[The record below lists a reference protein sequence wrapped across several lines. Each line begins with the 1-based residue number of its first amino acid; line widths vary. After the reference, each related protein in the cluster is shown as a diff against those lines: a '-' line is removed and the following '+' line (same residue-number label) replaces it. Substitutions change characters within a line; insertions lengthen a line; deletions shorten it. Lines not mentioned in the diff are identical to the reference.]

1 MPAADE
7 PDRPPR
13 DEDDSSGAR
22 GASDGVR
29 ADSDGEKRGSE
40 RREPE
45 RARRREAGS
54 RGGASRGGE
63 RSRGGARGGRRPQSA
78 RRTRPRDGR
87 PGRPV
92 SPERE
97 PDSRRSRTVRAAAAF
112 GLSTT
117 RRAAVLAIVVCALAL
132 SVAVPLRTY
141 LSQRDE
147 VRTQEQ
153 RQADL
158 RAQVEALEK
167 RKAQLE
173 DPAQV
178 EAEARRRLRYVMPG
192 ETPYMVELPD
202 DTRKPGGG
210 KEKPEHALD
219 ESWYLELWNA
229 VSGR

>member
-1 MPAADE
+1 M
-7 PDRPPR
+7 
-13 DEDDSSGAR
+13 S
-22 GASDGVR
+22 
-29 ADSDGEKRGSE
+29 
-40 RREPE
+40 RRESD
-45 RARRREAGS
+45 RLRRRE
-54 RGGASRGGE
+54 GGPRDR
-63 RSRGGARGGRRPQSA
+63 RSGRRPQSA

-92 SPERE
+92 APERD
-97 PDSRRSRTVRAAAAF
+97 PAPSRTVRAAAAF

-147 VRTQEQ
+147 VETQER

-158 RAQVEALEK
+158 REQVESLED

-202 DTRKPGGG
+202 EGRGQSGDGKPDR
-210 KEKPEHALD
+210 PVHD

-229 VSGR
+229 VSDE

>member
-1 MPAADE
+1 MSGRE
-7 PDRPPR
+7 SDRGR
-13 DEDDSSGAR
+13 RR
-22 GASDGVR
+22 GAGATDAR
-29 ADSDGEKRGSE
+29 A
-40 RREPE
+40 
-45 RARRREAGS
+45 ARSA
-54 RGGASRGGE
+54 
-63 RSRGGARGGRRPQSA
+63 RRPQSV

-87 PGRPV
+87 PARPV
-92 SPERE
+92 TTERDRDR
-97 PDSRRSRTVRAAAAF
+97 PAQGGGRTVRAAAAF

-147 VRTQEQ
+147 VAIQEE
-153 RQADL
+153 RQAEL
-158 RAQVEALEK
+158 REQVEALEE

-192 ETPYMVELPD
+192 ETPYMVELPGDRQGTGGD
-202 DTRKPGGG
+202 D
-210 KEKPEHALD
+210 KEQRRAVD

-229 VSGR
+229 VSE